1 MSLLGATGCQAKE
14 RQLKWQYWKTYPD
27 FTATLWSFS
36 DRRENINEDDVVA
49 IYSDL

>member
-1 MSLLGATGCQAKE
+1 MNIFSLLHCYDAFTGC
-14 RQLKWQYWKTYPD
+14 WQCWKTYPD

-36 DRRENINEDDVVA
+36 DRRENINDDDVVA